1 MSISLGWYQEGGPT
15 MLLVALVAVAGLVVL
30 AERVYE
36 IVLRSKNNGRAFIER
51 TIQLVRVG
59 KIEDAIKECAGSKAA
74 LPDIGLLILR
84 SRSRDE
90 AALQNIAEAAVL
102 TVLPRLTRRLQ
113 YLGALAAAAVML
125 GAIGLL
131 GGIHSTLM
139 STTTFGPT
147 IGIAA
152 PTHDAGFAAACIPP
166 IFGLGVAVV
175 LLLGR
180 AYLVSQA
187 EAITEQIREY
197 AARLINALLERP
209 DVRLG
214 HR

>member
-1 MSISLGWYQEGGPT
+1 MSISVGWYQEGGPT
-15 MLLVALVAVAGLVVL
+15 MLLIALVAAAGLIVL
-30 AERVYE
+30 AERVYV

-59 KIEDAIKECAGSKAA
+59 KIDDAIKECAGSKAA

-84 SRSRDE
+84 SRSGDE
-90 AALQNIAEAAVL
+90 AALQNVADAAVL
-102 TVLPRLTRRLQ
+102 TVLPKLTRRLQ
-113 YLGALAAAAVML
+113 YLSALAAAAVML
-125 GAIGLL
+125 GAIGLFA
-131 GGIHSTLM
+131 GIHDSLISAPILPSLGFATANR
-139 STTTFGPT
+139 
-147 IGIAA
+147 AA
-152 PTHDAGFAAACIPP
+152 ALAAACIPP
-166 IFGLGVAVV
+166 IFGLAVAAV

-180 AYLVSQA
+180 AYLVSQS

-197 AARLINALLERP
+197 AARLINALLDRP

>member
-15 MLLVALVAVAGLVVL
+15 MLLIALVAVAGLVVL

-59 KIEDAIKECAGSKAA
+59 KIDDAIKECAGSKAA

-90 AALQNIAEAAVL
+90 SALQNIADAAVL

-131 GGIHSTLM
+131 AGIHDSL
-139 STTTFGPT
+139 
-147 IGIAA
+147 IARPLPSLDIA
-152 PTHDAGFAAACIPP
+152 SPNHASVLAAACIPP

-180 AYLVSQA
+180 AYLVSQS

-197 AARLINALLERP
+197 AARMINALLERP

>member
-15 MLLVALVAVAGLVVL
+15 MLLIALVAAAGLIVL
-30 AERVYE
+30 AERIYV

-59 KIEDAIKECAGSKAA
+59 KIDDAIKECVGSKAA

-84 SRSRDE
+84 SRSGD
-90 AALQNIAEAAVL
+90 AVALQNIADAAVL
-102 TVLPRLTRRLQ
+102 TVLPKLTRRLQ
-113 YLGALAAAAVML
+113 YLSALAAAATML
-125 GAIGLL
+125 GAIGLFA
-131 GGIHSTLM
+131 GIHDSLISPPIFPSLGVATANRASAL
-139 STTTFGPT
+139 
-147 IGIAA
+147 
-152 PTHDAGFAAACIPP
+152 AAACIPP
-166 IFGLGVAVV
+166 MFGLAVAIV

-180 AYLVSQA
+180 AYLVSQS

-197 AARLINALLERP
+197 AARLINALLDRP

>member
-1 MSISLGWYQEGGPT
+1 MSISVGWYQEGGPT
-15 MLLVALVAVAGLVVL
+15 MLLIALVAAAGLIVL
-30 AERVYE
+30 AERVYV

-59 KIEDAIKECAGSKAA
+59 KIDDAIKECAGSKAA

-84 SRSRDE
+84 SRGGDE
-90 AALQNIAEAAVL
+90 AALQNVADAAVL
-102 TVLPRLTRRLQ
+102 TVLPKLTRRLQ
-113 YLGALAAAAVML
+113 YLNALAAVAVML
-125 GAIGLL
+125 GAIGLFA
-131 GGIHSTLM
+131 GIHDSL
-139 STTTFGPT
+139 
-147 IGIAA
+147 INA
-152 PTHDAGFAAACIPP
+152 PVLPSLGFATANRAPAIAAACIPP
-166 IFGLGVAVV
+166 IFGLAVAAV

-197 AARLINALLERP
+197 AARLINALLDRP